1 MYRNLCGNTAELLVP
16 KVSKLPKEFRKGFYA
31 RLPYA
36 NQENLFH
43 AIIYAFGRQKW
54 LKNLFTIALLGI
66 YPREIKNICSE
77 TFMWIF
83 TAALF
88 IIAKRWKRPKG
99 LSVGEWIN
107 ISGVWNTIQQ
117 LKKNELL
124 VYVIICMYL
133 RNIMIIEGSQMQ
145 KIIYIRWFH

>member
-117 LKKNELL
+117 LKKEWTTS
-124 VYVIICMYL
+124 ICYHMHVP
-133 RNIMIIEGSQMQ
+133 Q
-145 KIIYIRWFH
+145 KHYDNRRKPDAKDYIY